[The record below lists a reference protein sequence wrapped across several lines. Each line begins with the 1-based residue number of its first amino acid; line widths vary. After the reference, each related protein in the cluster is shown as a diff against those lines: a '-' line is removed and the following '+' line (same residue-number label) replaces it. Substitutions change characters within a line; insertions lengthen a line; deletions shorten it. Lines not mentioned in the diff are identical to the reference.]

1 LVDETAEPSINDDY
15 TMNPQQSNK
24 MEINENDAEQVRKE
38 NLTMFKNSFKIKTKV
53 MTDRNDAVLNSRN
66 MKKKREYKTTQ
77 AAVTPSGLELD
88 QCLISR
94 DNSVTRKII
103 NFNEMK
109 NGRKER
115 IQELRAKANSQL
127 DIESDY
133 FPKFKPRTICLDLQ
147 SSANSL
153 SSRMSN

>member
-1 LVDETAEPSINDDY
+1 
-15 TMNPQQSNK
+15 
-24 MEINENDAEQVRKE
+24 MEINENDVEQVKKE

-53 MTDRNDAVLNSRN
+53 TTDRINAIFNSRN
-66 MKKKREYKTTQ
+66 MQYKTTQ
-77 AAVTPSGLELD
+77 AAVTSSSLELG
-88 QCLISR
+88 QCLVSR

-115 IQELRAKANSQL
+115 IQELRAKTNSQL
-127 DIESDY
+127 DVESDY
-133 FPKFKPRTICLDLQ
+133 FPKFKPRMICLDSR

-153 SSRMSN
+153 SLRMSE